1 MFPFGAQEC
10 VTDEVRPDVETLRR
24 EFRPRVRQAHGRGSQ
39 EGYQSFAAGYAKEA
53 LSTLHKHLETA
64 QALTAAATTGKR

>member
-1 MFPFGAQEC
+1 MSVISNQQCERKFRDASCGA
-10 VTDEVRPDVETLRR
+10 TASSPSTWSR
-24 EFRPRVRQAHGRGSQ
+24 SQ